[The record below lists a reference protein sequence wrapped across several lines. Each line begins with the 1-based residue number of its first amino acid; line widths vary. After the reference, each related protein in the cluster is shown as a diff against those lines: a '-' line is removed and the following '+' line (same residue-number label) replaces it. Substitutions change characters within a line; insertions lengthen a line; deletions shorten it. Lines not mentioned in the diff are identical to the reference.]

1 MSSNNLSFLDDGQS
15 IASTVSQLHHY
26 FQQTYSRYE
35 IKHGEMVNHLHDGT
49 KNPKEL
55 QEELQQLE
63 EALALVGV
71 LTDSLSVANRVLHSD
86 SIARILGS
94 DTDLFKIHL
103 EDEAEQA
110 AERAAA
116 QRRLANRKD

>member
-1 MSSNNLSFLDDGQS
+1 
-15 IASTVSQLHHY
+15 
-26 FQQTYSRYE
+26 
-35 IKHGEMVNHLHDGT
+35 MVNHLHDGT